1 MCTESLNQETFSKA
15 RAAASPEDVAEVIA
29 TFGGRMVDVAHLGTK
44 QRRRGRMRA
53 GLLAGLGLAAMA
65 GGLGLFAYESAQPWE
80 AWEQAALEA
89 AETGA
94 EAPAKP
100 GFGSGGLG
108 LGLALLGLVPALMGL
123 TRIREDE
130 HRAYGLDSY
139 EIGESHSAR
148 MTVAGDGLPQGG
160 AFPLVQ
166 RDADGVQ
173 INFGPEMR
181 GAVTLAGSER
191 TFASLVETGSARTRD
206 GHYQLTLPRGAKAVV
221 EHGGLRFWVRAVDPA
236 ALELERSPM
245 DGAFWGSVGGVG
257 AVAGALIFLMNS
269 IPDSMLGISFEEQA
283 TDARYARYLLLAEPT
298 PEPEEAEVVEE
309 GPSGEATK
317 ESKGARAPGEQGK
330 MGKQESKDGGK
341 RFSMKKRGDLP
352 QLARNHSY
360 ADKARSAGILG
371 VLAQQDPSIFASP
384 YGGAFSSG
392 AHDEDIFGNMMG
404 REVGEAYGVGG
415 LGIVGVGKGGD
426 GLASGVIGL
435 STAGVLDQVG
445 PGDGKSLVR
454 HKGKSAGHGD
464 RVPRGPRVRIQ
475 KPTTN
480 GDIDKAMI
488 RRIVRS
494 HLNEVRSCY
503 NAGLAKNPNL
513 QGRVEVNF
521 VILGSGS
528 VGTSVVT
535 GNGTKSPQVGKC
547 IAKSVK
553 RWKFPRRGGSSGA
566 VTVKYPFNLTNS

>member
-1 MCTESLNQETFSKA
+1 MCTESLNQETFSQA
-15 RAAASPEDVAEVIA
+15 RAAASPDDVAEVIA
-29 TFGGRMVDVAHLGTK
+29 TYGGRMVDVAHLGSD
-44 QRRRGRMRA
+44 QRQRARKRA

-80 AWEQAALEA
+80 SWERAALEA

-94 EAPAKP
+94 QAPAKP
-100 GFGSGGLG
+100 GFGTGGLG
-108 LGLALLGLVPALMGL
+108 LGLALMGLVPALMGL

-130 HRAYGLDSY
+130 HSAYGLDSY

-148 MTVAGDGLPQGG
+148 MTVAGEGLPQGG

-166 RDADGVQ
+166 RDEEGVQ
-173 INFGPEMR
+173 INFGPAMR
-181 GAVTLAGSER
+181 GAVTLAGRER
-191 TFASLVETGSARTRD
+191 TFASLVESGSARAHD

-236 ALELERSPM
+236 ALEVERSPM

-298 PEPEEAEVVEE
+298 PEPEEAEVIEE

-317 ESKGARAPGEQGK
+317 ESKGARAPGKEGK
-330 MGKQESKDGGK
+330 MGEQSSKESGK

-360 ADKARSAGILG
+360 AKQASTAGILG
-371 VLAQQDPSIFASP
+371 MIAQQDSSVFASP

-404 REVGEAYGVGG
+404 REVGEAYGVGS
-415 LGIVGVGKGGD
+415 LGIVGIGPGGG
-426 GLASGVIGL
+426 GLATGVIGL

-445 PGDGKSLVR
+445 TGDGKSLVR
-454 HKGKSAGHGD
+454 NKGRSAGHGD
-464 RVPRGPRVRIQ
+464 RTPRGPRVRVQ

-488 RRIVRS
+488 RRVVRG

-503 NAGLAKNPNL
+503 NAGLTKNPNL
-513 QGRVEVNF
+513 QGRVEINF
-521 VILGSGS
+521 VILGNGKVGS
-528 VGTSVVT
+528 SVVT
-535 GNGTKSPQVGKC
+535 GNGTKSRAVGQC

-553 RWKFPRRGGSSGA
+553 RWKFPRRGGSTGA